1 MYLKNFSRQILFF
14 VRTHATLFW
23 WICFSTF
30 SNFRLSF
37 FLLSVDSSFFPLFCL
52 CLIWSI
58 TFSFSP
64 LNSFQDFYSDIS
76 SSSYLLVSS
85 YWSVFLSTASSA
97 NSSTPSSPA
106 LFLNQGHQ
114 GGVVVGNPLLVGA
127 ASSPRPS
134 PRIVIHQ
141 ESTTSF
147 RFPDLP
153 ADQSQYETSTDPP
166 KDANRLGVD
175 SEPSQVGGHCAALIQ
190 IARRVLGTIGP
201 PTRHIRL
208 RYTAQCLRS
217 HHHE

>member
-1 MYLKNFSRQILFF
+1 MIWGFFDLVGFSWNYPLF
-14 VRTHATLFW
+14 
-23 WICFSTF
+23 ISE
-30 SNFRLSF
+30 
-37 FLLSVDSSFFPLFCL
+37 FLLWYFFIFLSA
-52 CLIWSI
+52 CLI
-58 TFSFSP
+58 
-64 LNSFQDFYSDIS
+64 
-76 SSSYLLVSS
+76 LL
-85 YWSVFLSTASSA
+85 SVFLSTASSA

-175 SEPSQVGGHCAALIQ
+175 SEPSQVDLRALRSSYTDSATCAWDNWPTDSPDQIEIYRSVPQIPPPRIITCLQKQLQPAKDVLCQNCPSHTIQ
-190 IARRVLGTIGP
+190 I
-201 PTRHIRL
+201 
-208 RYTAQCLRS
+208 YSMC
-217 HHHE
+217 